1 MITRSAAPHLH
12 RCLVL
17 LFGLLSLRASAQ
29 EVAATAATP
38 AEPALA
44 PTASEAGVRAIVS
57 SQSDTLGRR
66 CELHG
71 VASGGALRF
80 LACGVAGLWVIRVHP
95 DGSANL
101 LAQRDLGGSTSG
113 FFVRDGKLWVEITSR
128 SAQLLELP
136 GDVNVSPSA
145 PTSPAIE
152 TRVAPP
158 PAAAPAPVTPNRFS
172 RFINTE
178 PQHQEG
184 VVKSVEPGSVVV
196 TLGSADGVHAA
207 DHVAFYDQKTERF
220 SETESAVQRT
230 LLAVGNVVSVT
241 EGHARV
247 QLGLNEQMP
256 VGTLAVRTEQPL
268 TAALFAPPRAAGI
281 WEVGFMARP
290 FIVLDN
296 LGFGA
301 FLDARVGMRLTV
313 PVHLEALLSPLGF
326 ATAKGGTTFPAA
338 GVITA
343 SYDTRLF
350 EVGLGVGGQTVNE
363 PDISLDPGSG
373 LVLAQRVRLGSRD
386 GAHIEAISYVA
397 LFHSDFSFG
406 NLRVQG
412 QVPVG
417 ERTWLIAAGGGGNVG
432 LGFGEIGL
440 RVLMTGNG
448 GPGSFFLSSVIG
460 GVNVFRG
467 CVVQGTECT
476 QIDYVGP
483 MVGMGGDWRL

>member
-12 RCLVL
+12 RCSVL
-17 LFGLLSLRASAQ
+17 LFGLLSLQASAQ
-29 EVAATAATP
+29 DVAAPAAAS
-38 AEPALA
+38 AEPAVEQG
-44 PTASEAGVRAIVS
+44 TSEAGVRAILS
-57 SQSDTLGRR
+57 SQSDAVGRR
-66 CELHG
+66 CEPHG
-71 VASGGALRF
+71 VASSGTLRF
-80 LACGVAGLWVIRVHP
+80 LACGAAGLWVIRVHP

-101 LAQRDLGGSTSG
+101 LAQRDVGGSTSG
-113 FFVRDGKLWVEITSR
+113 LFVRDGKLWIEITSR

-136 GDVNVSPSA
+136 GDVNVSATA
-145 PTSPAIE
+145 PASPALE

-158 PAAAPAPVTPNRFS
+158 PAAAPPATPKRFS
-172 RFINTE
+172 RFVSAE
-178 PQHQEG
+178 PEHQEG
-184 VVKSVEPGSVVV
+184 VVKSVEAGSVVV
-196 TLGSADGVHAA
+196 TLGSADGLHAA

-220 SETESAVQRT
+220 SETESGVQRT
-230 LLAVGNVVSVT
+230 LLAVGNVLSVT

-247 QLGLNEQMP
+247 QLGLNEQIP

-268 TAALFAPPRAAGI
+268 SAAMFAPPRAAGI

-290 FIVLDN
+290 FIVLEN

-301 FLDARVGMRLTV
+301 FLDARVGMRLSV
-313 PVHLEALLSPLGF
+313 PVHLEALVSPLGF

-350 EVGLGVGGQTVNE
+350 EVGLGVGGQTVNA

-467 CVVQGTECT
+467 CVVEGTQCT